1 MNAIHGII
9 VPIITPFH
17 DDESLNEEELKNQI
31 ERQISAGVH
40 GIFCLG
46 TNGEFF
52 SLTNEE
58 KLRVIRKTVEATHHR
73 CPVFAG
79 TGCTTTRETI
89 YLSLQAKDAGADML
103 SVICPYFAVASQEE
117 IYRHYAT
124 VSEAVDMPLVLYNIP
139 ARTGNSIAPAT
150 LKRLTQNANIAAIK
164 DSSGNFDNMLQY
176 LEICAGTNVQVISG
190 NDSLILWNLIAGG
203 CGGIAGCANVLPH
216 TVVSIYEQ
224 FIAGNL
230 QKAKQ
235 YQNSLRPLR
244 NVFRFGNPNTIVKTA
259 VAMMGYPVG
268 SCRAPF
274 NQLCAEGV
282 NELKTVLM
290 DYAEQGIC

>member
-1 MNAIHGII
+1 MDSICGII
-9 VPIITPFH
+9 VPVITPFH

-31 ERQISAGVH
+31 NRQISAGVH

-52 SLTNEE
+52 SLTGQE
-58 KLRVIRKTVEATHHR
+58 KLRVIQVTVEAAGHR

-89 YLSLQAKDAGADML
+89 HLSLQAKDAGADVL
-103 SVICPYFAVASQEE
+103 SIICPYFAVASQEE
-117 IYRHYAT
+117 IYRHYAAI
-124 VSEAVDMPLVLYNIP
+124 SEAVDMPIVLYNIP
-139 ARTGNSIAPAT
+139 ARTGNSITPST
-150 LKRLTQNANIAAIK
+150 LKRLTKVANIVAVK

-176 LEICAGTNVQVISG
+176 LEVCAGTDIKVISG

-216 TVVSIYEQ
+216 TLVSIYENY
-224 FIAGNL
+224 IAGDFEA
-230 QKAKQ
+230 AKR
-235 YQNSLRPLR
+235 YQNCLRPLR
-244 NVFRFGNPNTIVKTA
+244 NVFRYGNPNTVVKMA

-268 SCRAPF
+268 ACRSPF
-274 NQLCAEGV
+274 NQLCEEGV
-282 NELKTVLM
+282 RELKTVLKN
-290 DYAEQGIC
+290 YADQGIR